1 MEIEHIKNQGITFW
15 PDRIGPLFPTL
26 WTSHKFGHRRR
37 PYAPNV
43 FENVFIMLSFASE
56 LALSPNPLLYLVFL
70 SKFVMAA
77 KTIAKFRIL
86 YC

>member
-1 MEIEHIKNQGITFW
+1 MEIEHIKNQGVTFW
-15 PDRIGPLFPTL
+15 PERIGPLFPML
-26 WTSHKFGHRRR
+26 WTGHEFGYRRQ

-56 LALSPNPLLYLVFL
+56 LALSPNPLLYLVFM

-77 KTIAKFRIL
+77 KTIVKFRIL
-86 YC
+86 YH

>member
-1 MEIEHIKNQGITFW
+1 MEIEHIKNQGVTFW
-15 PDRIGPLFPTL
+15 PERIGPLFPML
-26 WTSHKFGHRRR
+26 WTGHEFGHRRQ

-70 SKFVMAA
+70 SKFVVAA
-77 KTIAKFRIL
+77 RAVAKFRIL
-86 YC
+86 YH